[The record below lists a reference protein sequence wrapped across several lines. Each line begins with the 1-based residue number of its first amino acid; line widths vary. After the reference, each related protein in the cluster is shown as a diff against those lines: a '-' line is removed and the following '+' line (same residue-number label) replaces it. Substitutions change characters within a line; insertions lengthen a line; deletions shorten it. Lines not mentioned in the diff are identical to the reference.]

1 MDRIIFH
8 IDVNSAY
15 LSWTSVHN
23 LRTGSGPD
31 YRQIPAII
39 GGDRE
44 SRHGVVL
51 AKSLPAKAYGIHTG
65 EPVASALRKCPGLVI
80 ALPDHSMYRQ
90 FSRELF
96 ELLYTYTPDLEQ
108 VSIDECY
115 MEFTGIS
122 HLYESPVAAARLIK
136 DNIRNS
142 FGFTV
147 NVGISCNKL
156 LAKMASDFEK
166 PDKVHTLFPD
176 EIPLKMWPLPV
187 EELYMAGHS
196 SVETLHKL
204 GIRTIGELAAT
215 DPELLAAHLKSH
227 GHTLWEYANGIDDSP
242 VDSGPGEAKGIG
254 NSTTLSN
261 DVTDRAEAFLILHTL
276 AESVARR
283 LRNAHQIAGS
293 VCVEIKYN
301 TFQST
306 SKQMQLPSP
315 LNTADGIYKSSCLL
329 FDRLWDGSPI
339 RLLGIRSSKLLEDT
353 APVQMSLFDYGL
365 DLSNS
370 DPSCG
375 RELKDKKSAKDSLL
389 KDVLL
394 EGSLKNE
401 KQKKLDSA
409 LDSIRKRYGS
419 DAVIRGSLL
428 QEENE
433 EAHKK
438 ERGK

>member
-1 MDRIIFH
+1 MERIIFH

-23 LRTGSGPD
+23 LKTGEGPD

-80 ALPDHSMYRQ
+80 APPDHSMYGK

-115 MEFTGIS
+115 MDFTGIS
-122 HLYESPVAAARLIK
+122 HLYESPVAAAHLIK
-136 DNIRNS
+136 DNIRGS

-176 EIPLKMWPLPV
+176 EVPLKMWPLPV

-215 DPELLAAHLKSH
+215 NPELLSAHLKSH
-227 GHTLWEYANGIDDSP
+227 GHTLWEYANGIDDTP

-254 NSTTLSN
+254 NSTTLSD
-261 DVTDRAEAFLILHTL
+261 DVTDRTEAFLILHSL
-276 AESVARR
+276 AESVAGR
-283 LRNAHQIAGS
+283 LRRAHQIAGS
-293 VCVEIKYN
+293 VCVEIKYS

-306 SKQMQLPSP
+306 SKQMQLPTP

-353 APVQMSLFDYGL
+353 APIQLSLFDYGL
-365 DLSNS
+365 TISESSSSGSRDTKK
-370 DPSCG
+370 
-375 RELKDKKSAKDSLL
+375 EKSADDGLL
-389 KDVLL
+389 NDVLL
-394 EGSLKNE
+394 ESSRKNE

-409 LDSIRKRYGS
+409 LDTIRKRFGK
-419 DAVIRGSLL
+419 DAVMRGSLL
-428 QEENE
+428 QEEILE
-433 EAHKK
+433 EQKK
-438 ERGK
+438 ERRK